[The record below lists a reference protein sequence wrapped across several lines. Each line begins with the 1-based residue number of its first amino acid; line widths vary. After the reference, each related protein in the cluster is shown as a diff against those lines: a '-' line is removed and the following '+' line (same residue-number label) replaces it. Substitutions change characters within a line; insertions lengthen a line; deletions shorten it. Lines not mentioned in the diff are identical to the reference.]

1 MKKFLINILII
12 GLLIGAAHAY
22 LIFKF
27 DGNTDPYYMKLT
39 DSEANSLVLGGS
51 RASEGIIPTV
61 LDSIFPKDKGI
72 QSFNFAFTN
81 SDSPYGAIYLESIKQ
96 KLKSKDEKGI
106 FLLSIHPWNISSLTD
121 NPHDSIELRESELVL
136 SEVTDV
142 TSNPNLQYIT
152 KYYGF
157 GWGNTLLKK
166 SENKLFK
173 KLKDKQILKQG
184 KWSFVHD
191 DGWLQVISMMN
202 DSVDLKK
209 YENKS
214 IENYMAAEKTA
225 QYQLSNYRI
234 NYLKKTIDYL
244 KKHGEVYLV
253 RFPVNEKIVTFENDR
268 FPKFNGLIGEITKD
282 HEIQYLDYSHASKDY
297 NYSDGNHLVNA
308 SSRQFSKD
316 IAQKI
321 LKDL

>member
-1 MKKFLINILII
+1 MKKFIINILII

-39 DSEANSLVLGGS
+39 DSDANSLVLGGS
-51 RASEGIIPTV
+51 RASEGIIPHV
-61 LDSIFPKDKGI
+61 LDSIFPKDTEI

-81 SDSPYGAIYLESIKQ
+81 SDSPYGEVYLKAIKR
-96 KLKSKDEKGI
+96 KLQSQDKKGV
-106 FLLSIHPWNISSLTD
+106 FLLSIHPWNISSLTQ
-121 NPHDSIELRESELVL
+121 NPHDSIDLRESELVL
-136 SEVTDV
+136 NEVTNV
-142 TSNPNLQYIT
+142 TSFPNLDYIT
-152 KYYGF
+152 GYYGF
-157 GWGNTLLKK
+157 GWGNPILKK
-166 SENKLFK
+166 GENKIFE
-173 KLKDKQILKQG
+173 KLKDKQLSKQG

-253 RFPVNEKIVTFENDR
+253 RFPVNDKIVTFENDR
-268 FPKFNGLIGEITKD
+268 FPTFNRLIDEMTKD
-282 HEIQYLDYSHASKDY
+282 HQIRYLDFSNVSNDY
-297 NYSDGNHLVNA
+297 KYSDGNHLVNE
-308 SSRQFSKD
+308 SSRQFTED
-316 IAQKI
+316 IAKKI